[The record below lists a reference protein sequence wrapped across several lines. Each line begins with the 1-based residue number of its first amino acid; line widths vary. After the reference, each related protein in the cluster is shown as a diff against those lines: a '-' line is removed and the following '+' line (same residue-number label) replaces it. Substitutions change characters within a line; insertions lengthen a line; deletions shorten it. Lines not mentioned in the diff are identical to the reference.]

1 MNSSLTGVCACACML
16 CVPQAN
22 HSSAATLPLTMI
34 MMLNNNRDPDAF
46 AVVLNFYRTQKL
58 IIPPGVPEDL
68 VLEELKYFQLPLK
81 EEEQGHVFT
90 WGGGPF
96 GTYQACV
103 HQCSGDDG
111 CCCNNLNVGALA
123 GQLGHGD
130 RRTLMLPQPVE
141 VSQAHT
147 VPGSDSLRDCSS
159 STHQALQNKHIIQ
172 VSLGTSHSA
181 ALSDTG
187 VVFT

>member
-1 MNSSLTGVCACACML
+1 
-16 CVPQAN
+16 
-22 HSSAATLPLTMI
+22 MI

-96 GTYQACV
+96 GTY
-103 HQCSGDDG
+103 
-111 CCCNNLNVGALA
+111 
-123 GQLGHGD
+123 
-130 RRTLMLPQPVE
+130 
-141 VSQAHT
+141 
-147 VPGSDSLRDCSS
+147 
-159 STHQALQNKHIIQ
+159 
-172 VSLGTSHSA
+172 
-181 ALSDTG
+181 
-187 VVFT
+187 